1 MQAFCQIVNGDD
13 FGWIIYTGMENIFG
27 DKTEN
32 GRYFTN
38 LLTYIFVNYPF
49 VRICSFSLLLFA
61 LFIILARLISS
72 GVNAENIDKAKI
84 DMIKLPYLSYAASD
98 TAYFWYND
106 TEDDSL
112 LESDDGTTEFYMNA
126 IKKYHHIE
134 GIDEKTV
141 VLISVYDFNLSE
153 DIGEL
158 ERRS

>member
-1 MQAFCQIVNGDD
+1 MASLAFI
-13 FGWIIYTGMENIFG
+13 NISNKYYDSLRF
-27 DKTEN
+27 K
-32 GRYFTN
+32 Y
-38 LLTYIFVNYPF
+38 
-49 VRICSFSLLLFA
+49 VRQQ
-61 LFIILARLISS
+61 LA
-72 GVNAENIDKAKI
+72 EDKAKI